1 LTAESRGISSRGFS
15 GGEKAMDEPTKRIN
29 HVVFNVHDLDEAV
42 KFYTEVV
49 GMKLIRRFDDRKMAF
64 VSFGDRHHDI
74 GLFQVGGTPE
84 HDRQWHGFNHLAME
98 YEGGP
103 EILDDLHQR
112 LIEKGAKLDNLEG
125 HAGGR
130 HKSVYF
136 FDPDGNRLEFYWEN
150 PSWRAESAQQVK
162 EANDPKKS

>member
-1 LTAESRGISSRGFS
+1 
-15 GGEKAMDEPTKRIN
+15 MNEPKKSIN
-29 HVVFNVHDLDEAV
+29 HVVFNVHDLDAAV

-64 VSFGDRHHDI
+64 VSFGDHHHDI
-74 GLFQVGGTPE
+74 GLFQVGGTTEP
-84 HDRQWHGFNHLAME
+84 DRQWHGFNHLAME

-103 EILDDLHQR
+103 EILEQLHQR
-112 LIEKGAKLDNLEG
+112 LIEKGAKIDNLEG
-125 HAGGR
+125 HNAGR

-150 PSWRAESAQQVK
+150 PAWTAQASQWIK
-162 EANDPKKS
+162 QAAQGTGDAAKGGEMFEAGKKNP

>member
-1 LTAESRGISSRGFS
+1 
-15 GGEKAMDEPTKRIN
+15 MNEPKKSIN
-29 HVVFNVHDLDEAV
+29 HVVFNVKNLDEAV

-49 GMKLIRRFDDRKMAF
+49 GMKLMLRFDDRRMAF

-74 GLFQVGGTPE
+74 GLFEVGGTPE
-84 HDRQWHGFNHLAME
+84 PDRQWHGFNHLAME

-103 EILDDLHQR
+103 EILDQLHQR
-112 LIEKGAKLDNLEG
+112 LMEKGARIDNLEG
-125 HAGGR
+125 HNAGR

-150 PSWRAESAQQVK
+150 PGWKAQASQWVKQAGQGAADAGKEGQMFQAE
-162 EANDPKKS
+162 KKTP

>member
-1 LTAESRGISSRGFS
+1 MT
-15 GGEKAMDEPTKRIN
+15 EPGKRIN
-29 HVVFNVHDLDEAV
+29 HIVFNVEDLDKAV
-42 KFYTEVV
+42 KFYTEVL

-64 VSFGDRHHDI
+64 VSFGDHHHDI

-98 YEGGP
+98 YDGGP
-103 EILDDLHQR
+103 EVLDQLHQK
-112 LIEKGAKLDNLEG
+112 LMEKGAKIDNVEG
-125 HAGGR
+125 HNRGR

-150 PSWRAESAQQVK
+150 PEWVAESQQWVK
-162 EANDPKKS
+162 EAHQGTSPQGADPFQAEKAKV

>member
-1 LTAESRGISSRGFS
+1 
-15 GGEKAMDEPTKRIN
+15 MDEPKKRIN
-29 HVVFNVHDLDEAV
+29 HVVFNVHNLDEAV

-49 GMKLIRRFDDRKMAF
+49 GMKLITRFDDRKMAF
-64 VSFGDRHHDI
+64 VSFGERHHDI
-74 GLFQVGGTPE
+74 GLFEVGGTPE

-103 EILDDLHQR
+103 EILDKLH
-112 LIEKGAKLDNLEG
+112 EKLLGSGAKIDNLEG

-150 PSWRAESAQQVK
+150 PDWRRESAGMVRSAN
-162 EANDPKKS
+162 EAAQAKPR

>member
-1 LTAESRGISSRGFS
+1 
-15 GGEKAMDEPTKRIN
+15 MDEPKKRIN
-29 HVVFNVHDLDEAV
+29 HVVFNVNDLDQAV
-42 KFYTEVV
+42 KFYTDVV
-49 GMKLIRRFDDRKMAF
+49 GMKLVRRFDDRKMAF
-64 VSFGDRHHDI
+64 MSFGGHHHDI

-103 EILDDLHQR
+103 ELLDQLHQR
-112 LIEKGAKLDNLEG
+112 LIDKDAKVDNLEG

-130 HKSVYF
+130 HRSVYF

-150 PSWRAESAQQVK
+150 PSWRQESAQQVK
-162 EANDPKKS
+162 EANQQKKPE

>member
-1 LTAESRGISSRGFS
+1 MNEPK
-15 GGEKAMDEPTKRIN
+15 KAIN
-29 HVVFNVHDLDEAV
+29 HIVFNVHDLDEAV
-42 KFYTEVV
+42 KFYTEVL

-64 VSFGDRHHDI
+64 VSFGEHRHDI

-84 HDRQWHGFNHLAME
+84 PDRQWHGFNHLAME

-103 EILDDLHQR
+103 EILEQLHQR
-112 LIEKGAKLDNLEG
+112 LLDKGAKIDNIEG
-125 HAGGR
+125 HNAGR

-150 PSWRAESAQQVK
+150 PDWVQQSQQWVK
-162 EANDPKKS
+162 EAGAAGSPNQTGSEVFEAGKGKV

>member
-1 LTAESRGISSRGFS
+1 MS
-15 GGEKAMDEPTKRIN
+15 EPKKRIN
-29 HVVFNVHDLDEAV
+29 HVVFNVHDLDESV

-84 HDRQWHGFNHLAME
+84 RDRQWHGFNHLAME

-103 EILDDLHQR
+103 EILDDLHRR
-112 LIEKGAKLDNLEG
+112 LIDKDAKMDNLEG

-162 EANDPKKS
+162 EANDQKKT

>member
-1 LTAESRGISSRGFS
+1 
-15 GGEKAMDEPTKRIN
+15 MDEPKKWID
-29 HVVFNVHDLDEAV
+29 HVVFNVHDLDKAV

-64 VSFGDRHHDI
+64 VSFGDTHHDI
-74 GLFQVGGTPE
+74 ALFQVGGTPE
-84 HDRQWHGFNHLAME
+84 PDRQWHGFNHLAME

-103 EILDDLHQR
+103 EILDQLHKR
-112 LIEKGAKLDNLEG
+112 LEEKGAKIDNLEG
-125 HAGGR
+125 HNAGR

-150 PSWRAESAQQVK
+150 PDWKAQSAQFVK
-162 EANDPKKS
+162 QAQQGGPEAQQGADLFQKTKAP

>member
-1 LTAESRGISSRGFS
+1 
-15 GGEKAMDEPTKRIN
+15 MDEPKKWIN
-29 HVVFNVHDLDEAV
+29 HVVFNVHDLDQAV

-49 GMKLIRRFDDRKMAF
+49 GMKLVRRFDDRKMAF
-64 VSFGDRHHDI
+64 VSFGEHHHDI

-98 YEGGP
+98 YAGGP
-103 EILDDLHQR
+103 EILDQLQQR
-112 LIEKGAKLDNLEG
+112 LQQKGAKLDNLEG

-150 PSWRAESAQQVK
+150 PSWRQESAQEVK
-162 EANDPKKS
+162 AANDQKKP

>member
-1 LTAESRGISSRGFS
+1 
-15 GGEKAMDEPTKRIN
+15 MDEPKKWIN
-29 HVVFNVHDLDEAV
+29 HVVFNVNDLDQAV

-49 GMKLIRRFDDRKMAF
+49 GMKLVRRFDDRKMAF
-64 VSFGDRHHDI
+64 MSFGGHHHDI

-103 EILDDLHQR
+103 ELLDQLHQR
-112 LIEKGAKLDNLEG
+112 LIDKDAKVDNREG

-130 HKSVYF
+130 HRSVYF

-150 PSWRAESAQQVK
+150 PSWRQESAQQVK
-162 EANDPKKS
+162 EANQQKKPG